1 MAPQAHNAACGPAG
15 RPAPV
20 EPAPLPVRPV
30 LATAAAMAGAWIA
43 AGSAG
48 LVGHALARG
57 LLLAALA
64 VTVAAVWP
72 GRRFRRR
79 TFVLLAGA
87 AAAVGMATST
97 LPVIQVLAMA
107 IALAAAAAVL
117 EGAARRIVLLAA
129 TAVTVFALY
138 RLAATSIPMVWLAA
152 DTVGET
158 IGRVA
163 GGITGRPLWV
173 GATFA
178 GVDFLVLMAAVWA
191 AWLAT
196 VSPPRWPRA
205 IAGATAILAVHALY
219 LAALSFAPDMLAA
232 LGAPASEG
240 AAPAG
245 ADAAWSW
252 AAALRSLVPWNLPAL
267 AAALH
272 LAVAAA
278 MFRPSALHAVLL
290 CEPTR
295 GGLEFTRLGG
305 DPPRNSGDSEPG
317 AGAGAAG
324 QETRRAKLETSRAV
338 LRGGRR
344 RAALAVAA
352 VVLAAAVPLAAT
364 LAWGRASLENKRVV
378 FYEKGFLNW
387 LKPVHGE
394 YGRLSIGM
402 YGMLPAFLESLGAV
416 CEISPDLSEADV
428 ATADIVV
435 LLYPNQPWTDGQLER
450 LQRFVRRGGSLLV
463 MGEHTVSEGSSG
475 GSRFNEVLA
484 PTAMQ
489 VRFDTAQFEV
499 GGWLNSYKALAHPA
513 TAGITDERNA
523 FGVVIGASVDA
534 RWPARPLLVG
544 RWGWA
549 DPGDLKSER
558 AMMGNGRYEAGK
570 RLGDVILAA
579 EQPIGAGR
587 VVAFGDP
594 SSLTNGITIGAHA
607 FTSRLFTYLAGG
619 TATPQEPWRGVAAL
633 VLAAAL
639 TAVLAWRPSG
649 LRLAAAA
656 AAMAAGLAL
665 STFAGARMVK
675 AVPDGTH
682 QWTNNL
688 AYLDTTHLSA
698 ASEESVRP
706 DGTLGLEMT
715 LMRSGYLALHLREFT
730 PERLQKAGLLVCI
743 APARAFT
750 EAERRTVRRFV
761 EDGGIFIVTVGYDAA
776 GPSRELLADL
786 GLHVGRR
793 PEPGAPRLAA
803 EGGMP
808 TPPLRGHVSGEGENM
823 PSERRAGHATPDSAG
838 SPESSGAI
846 PRDPEPMGHFKSPYV
861 KVGDYLAHVRFHAA
875 WPVYAEDPNDPAVRV
890 IAFGPEDLPVILIR
904 RIGNGKVL
912 LVGDTGFALNK
923 NLEHEGGE
931 PFEGMRENA
940 DFWRWMLGVLEG
952 REPWLPFTP
961 LPAVGE
967 GAGVRGLSTA
977 NPSPGLRPPSPPRG
991 EGQSEVR
998 P

>member
-1 MAPQAHNAACGPAG
+1 MAPQANNAACGQAG
-15 RPAPV
+15 RPAPG
-20 EPAPLPVRPV
+20 EPAPLPARPV
-30 LATAAAMAGAWIA
+30 LAAAAAMAGAWIA
-43 AGSAG
+43 AGSVG

-64 VTVAAVWP
+64 VIVAAVWP
-72 GRRFRRR
+72 GRRFWRR

-87 AAAVGMATST
+87 AAAAAGMATST
-97 LPVIQVLAMA
+97 LPVVQVLAMVF
-107 IALAAAAAVL
+107 ALAAAAAML
-117 EGAARRIVLLAA
+117 EGAGRRIVLLAA

-178 GVDFLVLMAAVWA
+178 GVDFLVLMAAVWV
-191 AWLAT
+191 AWLAA

-219 LAALSFAPDMLAA
+219 LAVLSLAPDMLAA
-232 LGAPASEG
+232 LSAPASEG
-240 AAPAG
+240 ASPAG

-252 AAALRSLVPWNLPAL
+252 AAALRPLVPWNLPVL
-267 AAALH
+267 AAAMH

-278 MFRPSALHAVLL
+278 MLRPAGLALGGTAL
-290 CEPTR
+290 EPSPPADPSR
-295 GGLEFTRLGG
+295 GGSPDLPRDSG
-305 DPPRNSGDSEPG
+305 DPAPG

-324 QETRRAKLETSRAV
+324 RETRRAKLETSRAV

-402 YGMLPAFLESLGAV
+402 YGLLPTFLESLGAV

-428 ATADIVV
+428 AAADIVV

-463 MGEHTVSEGSSG
+463 MGEHTVSEGPAG

-499 GGWLNSYKALAHPA
+499 GGWLDSYEALAHPA
-513 TAGITDERNA
+513 TAGLTDERNA

-549 DPGDLKSER
+549 DPGDPKSER

-587 VVAFGDP
+587 VVVFGDP
-594 SSLTNGITIGAHA
+594 SSFTNGITIGAHA

-619 TATPQEPWRGVAAL
+619 TATPQEPWRGAAAL

-649 LRLAAAA
+649 LWMAAAA

-665 STFAGARMVK
+665 STFAEARMVK

-682 QWTNNL
+682 PWANNL
-688 AYLDTTHLSA
+688 AYIDTTHLSA
-698 ASEESVRP
+698 ASGESVRP

-715 LMRSGYLALHLREFT
+715 LMRSGCLALHLREFSA
-730 PERLQKAGLLVCI
+730 ERLQKAGLLVCI

-750 EAERRTVRRFV
+750 EAERQAVRRFV
-761 EDGGIFIVTVGYDAA
+761 EDGGVLILTVGYDAA

-786 GLHVGRR
+786 GLRVGRR
-793 PEPGAPRLAA
+793 PDPGAPAR
-803 EGGMP
+803 
-808 TPPLRGHVSGEGENM
+808 N
-823 PSERRAGHATPDSAG
+823 
-838 SPESSGAI
+838 
-846 PRDPEPMGHFKSPYV
+846 PEPMGHFKSPYV

-875 WPVYAEDPNDPAVRV
+875 WPVYADDPNDPAVRV
-890 IAFGPEDLPVILIR
+890 IAFGPDDLPVILIR
-904 RIGNGKVL
+904 RIGKGKVL

-940 DFWRWMLGVLEG
+940 DFWRWMLGVLAD
-952 REPWLPFTP
+952 REPWLPQP
-961 LPAVGE
+961 PA
-967 GAGVRGLSTA
+967 A
-977 NPSPGLRPPSPPRG
+977 
-991 EGQSEVR
+991 EVR